1 MTGSFW
7 MSTEVR
13 IYRSLS
19 ETPPDFGPCG
29 LTVGNF
35 DGVHAGHRELL
46 SRVVHAAREHGWRA
60 AAMTFHPHPAQVIAP
75 GRAPLVM
82 TTPEQR
88 AELMAACGIEEVL
101 VLPFTEE
108 TAFWSPEYFVRHV
121 LVDKLQARTIC
132 VGEDFRFGHKHEGNT
147 FLLQSLG
154 AECGFTTE
162 FIPPVRLRGGRVS
175 SSRVRNLIQTG
186 HVAAARRL
194 LCAPFTLEGAVV
206 PGHGIG
212 KKETVPT
219 LNLDP
224 VFEVLPS
231 HGVYVTRTTD
241 IAGNQQWESVTNVG
255 TRPTFSGDA
264 LTVETYVFGKLDST
278 PERIRVEFLA
288 RVRAERKFSSPEALK
303 AQILHDVQ
311 SAQRY
316 FRTLHSRVLPNS
328 PRVII

>member
-1 MTGSFW
+1 

-13 IYRSLS
+13 IYRSLD
-19 ETPPDFGPCG
+19 ETPPDFGPCA

-46 SRVVHAAREHGWRA
+46 SRVVRAAREHGWRA
-60 AAMTFHPHPAQVIAP
+60 AAMTFHPHPARVIAP

-88 AELMAACGIEEVL
+88 AQIMEACGIEEVL

-108 TAFWSPEYFVRHV
+108 TALWTPEYFVRHV
-121 LVDKLQARTIC
+121 LVEKLQARTIC

-154 AECGFTTE
+154 LECGFTTE

-175 SSRVRNLIQTG
+175 SSRVRALVQG
-186 HVAAARRL
+186 GRVAAARRL
-194 LCAPFTLEGAVV
+194 LCGPFALEGAVV
-206 PGHGIG
+206 SGHGIG

-224 VFEVLPS
+224 AFEVLPNN
-231 HGVYVTRTTD
+231 GVYVTRTTD
-241 IAGNQQWESVTNVG
+241 LASGQRWQSVTNVG

-264 LTVETYVFGKLDST
+264 LTVETYLLGKLDSA
-278 PERIRVEFLA
+278 PEHIRVEFLA
-288 RVRAERKFSSPEALK
+288 RIRAERKFSSPEALK
-303 AQILHDVQ
+303 TRIFRDVQ
-311 SAQRY
+311 SAQRL
-316 FRTLHSRVLPNS
+316 FRTLDSRVLPDS
-328 PRVII
+328 SRVII